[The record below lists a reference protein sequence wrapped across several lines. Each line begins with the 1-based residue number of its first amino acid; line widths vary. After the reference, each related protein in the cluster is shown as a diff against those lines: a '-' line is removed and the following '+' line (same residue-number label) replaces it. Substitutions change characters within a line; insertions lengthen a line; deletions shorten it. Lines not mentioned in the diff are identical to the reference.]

1 MLVVISEDSD
11 GIVPNEELM
20 KTIAS
25 FNQYNEKPKVL
36 ISISEQVTAGDI
48 DERDIPLH
56 DVPGTTENTL
66 SSSCHPQ
73 RIDLPKCFD
82 ELSKVLARGAYEWEM
97 EDLVRFFYFRL
108 GEEPNIQRNMSNK
121 KLFLL
126 PKFFEWCGGMNGY
139 LAALLLNARPNKRLL
154 KCWDQ
159 WDCFMRSVCRT
170 AWYMISSHCNV

>member
-1 MLVVISEDSD
+1 MREPQAGEPQAREPPTILDLLKQILSERTKNDSATNSLVLVVISEDSD

-126 PKFFEWCGGMNGY
+126 PKFFE
-139 LAALLLNARPNKRLL
+139 
-154 KCWDQ
+154 
-159 WDCFMRSVCRT
+159 
-170 AWYMISSHCNV
+170 